1 MHKSVQTEGRS
12 STFNSQY
19 KQKDVRVLLTANG
32 KATCA
37 CRLLKELSDI
47 ILKYPVQVEVNSE
60 EPSHQMLHI
69 LFDRP
74 SLLASCRIKHR
85 FEQDGS
91 LVWYEGE
98 ILS

>member
-1 MHKSVQTEGRS
+1 
-12 STFNSQY
+12 
-19 KQKDVRVLLTANG
+19 
-32 KATCA
+32 
-37 CRLLKELSDI
+37 
-47 ILKYPVQVEVNSE
+47 
-60 EPSHQMLHI
+60 MLHV

-98 ILS
+98 IVSCRKQLVRVHYPETYEMCQFTFNDTFNEIKDDFYSGDLWIV